1 MFTRLCTTLELV
13 LLIRHRRNLRGTT
26 TSTSTDLPIR
36 LLVVIVGGKANR
48 GTTLANPSTRIWI
61 EPRWTPLSEALPR
74 ITSNSRTDTN
84 TIIDQSK
91 THDMSQQGC
100 SDPPSPQLC
109 INSMVK
115 RRLVT
120 QASVGARTRPRLVW
134 SNTDLTAQKRTLSAD
149 TVTNTLIS
157 EFHEPRRRPHC
168 RPDATSLLQL
178 SQNDLRGRSRRT
190 PNTGTMSISQN
201 RRCGRETLK
210 RKMRT

>member
-1 MFTRLCTTLELV
+1 MSTHLCTTLGLV

-26 TSTSTDLPIR
+26 TSTSTDLPIP
-36 LLVVIVGGKANR
+36 LLVAIVGGKANR
-48 GTTLANPSTRIWI
+48 GTTLANPSIRIWTGL
-61 EPRWTPLSEALPR
+61 RWTPLSEAHPR
-74 ITSNSRTDTN
+74 ITSSYRTDTS
-84 TIIDQSK
+84 TIIGQSK
-91 THDMSQQGC
+91 IHDMSQRGC
-100 SDPPSPQLC
+100 SDPPSRQLC
-109 INSMVK
+109 INSMMK
-115 RRLVT
+115 LRFVT

-134 SNTDLTAQKRTLSAD
+134 SNTDLTARKRVLSAD

-157 EFHEPRRRPHC
+157 EFHEPRRRPRC